1 LVTCPSLEPW
11 PRLRRCATKALHE
24 HGVPAD
30 DARHRRHAR
39 HRRPRWGSCPHLLAA
54 ITGLAALLRA
64 GGPAFEALR
73 YAGAMLRLFFFAF
86 LPQFVDEGS
95 GASLRIL
102 ELSGVFM
109 LVTFVVFA
117 GYGLGAAA
125 VRERVVARP
134 RVTVWVRR
142 IFGGAFVALA
152 GRLAVIER

>member
-1 LVTCPSLEPW
+1 V
-11 PRLRRCATKALHE
+11 
-24 HGVPAD
+24 
-30 DARHRRHAR
+30 
-39 HRRPRWGSCPHLLAA
+39 PHLLAA

-64 GGPAFEALR
+64 GGLAFEALR

-125 VRERVVARP
+125 VRERVVTRP